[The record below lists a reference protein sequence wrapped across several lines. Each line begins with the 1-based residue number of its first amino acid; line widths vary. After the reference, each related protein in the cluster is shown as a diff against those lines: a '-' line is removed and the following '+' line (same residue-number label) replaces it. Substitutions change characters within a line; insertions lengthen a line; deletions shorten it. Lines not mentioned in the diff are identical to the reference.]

1 MNKTFLRSRIC
12 CVIKHPPHT
21 RKHEMRNNEPAEAE
35 AVIDM
40 TPMIDMV
47 FILLI
52 FFMVTAT
59 FVKDMKLELERPKA
73 SSSVVASSKA
83 IRLFIESERVDLCI
97 CGHIHEAFGA
107 ERSNDTLVVNSG
119 AFKKGSYALIEIQSD
134 GRISCRMEKLDGG

>member
-1 MNKTFLRSRIC
+1 
-12 CVIKHPPHT
+12 
-21 RKHEMRNNEPAEAE
+21 MRNNEPVEAE

-83 IRLFIESERVDLCI
+83 IRLFIDRNGDTFLDGQPIRMWLVQSKLRDLLSTASSKVVLVVTDDGVPAGKLVEVVDQARL
-97 CGHIHEAFGA
+97 AGA
-107 ERSNDTLVVNSG
+107 ESVGVAT
-119 AFKKGSYALIEIQSD
+119 KKEAG
-134 GRISCRMEKLDGG
+134 